1 MRPHG
6 RRAWILR
13 DRAFHAAGL
22 IGIGLMAA
30 VDEIVF
36 HQLLGWHHLYDRS
49 TPQIGLLSDGLLH
62 AVEIVAIA
70 AGGFLLADA
79 HRRRAIG
86 RRVAAAGVLVGAG
99 AFQLWDATVDH
110 KVLRI
115 HQIRSGVDLL
125 PYDLA
130 WLASAV
136 VLLVV
141 GGALA
146 MRASPPVA
154 VEPDAR

>member
-1 MRPHG
+1 MRRG
-6 RRAWILR
+6 RRGWILR
-13 DRAFHAAGL
+13 DRAFQAAAL

-36 HQLLGWHHLYDRS
+36 HQILGWHHLFDRS

-62 AVEIVAIA
+62 AAEIVAIA
-70 AGGFLLADA
+70 ADGFLLADA
-79 HRRRAIG
+79 HRRAAIG

-99 AFQLWDATVDH
+99 AFQLWDAIVDH

-130 WLASAV
+130 WLASALL
-136 VLLVV
+136 LLVA
-141 GGALA
+141 GAALA
-146 MRASPPVA
+146 ARASPPTA
-154 VEPDAR
+154 PADDAR